1 MRARRHSVVAACPS
15 PASLREAPSPPGG
28 EGKTWNGAPIVHY
41 FEYRDDRLFAEEVD
55 LTALAE
61 KVGTP
66 FYVYSAATLRRHINV
81 MRDAFHGIPTLI
93 AYAMKANSNQAVLK
107 VLANEGAGADVVSG
121 GELERAIAA
130 GIPPSRIVFSGV
142 GKTVA
147 EMRRGLEVGIH
158 CFNLES
164 EPELERLSDVAA
176 SMGKVAPVSVRINP
190 DVDAGT
196 HAKISTGK
204 KENKFG
210 IPYARAR
217 EVYQRTRELAGVKAV
232 GVDMHIGS
240 QITDMRPFDNAF
252 ALLAELVRGL
262 RAEGHDIRHVDV
274 GGGLGIP
281 YHHDEAA
288 PPDPRAYAE
297 IVRKHVATLDCM
309 LVLEPGRLI
318 VGNAGILVT
327 KVEYVK
333 TGEKTFVIVD
343 AAMNDLI
350 RPTLYEAHHDIQPVV
365 RSNLPRI
372 TADVVGPVCETGDYI
387 AKDRTMEGVREGDL
401 LSIMT
406 AGAYGAVMAS
416 TYNSRPLIPEVLVDA
431 RHWAVI
437 RRRPTVDEL
446 IAMDTVPEWLG

>member
-1 MRARRHSVVAACPS
+1 MHHF
-15 PASLREAPSPPGG
+15 
-28 EGKTWNGAPIVHY
+28 N
-41 FEYRDDRLFAEEVD
+41 YRDGALFAEDVD
-55 LTALAE
+55 VTALAD

-66 FYVYSAATLRRHINV
+66 FYVYSAATLRRHVRV
-81 MRDAFHGIPTLI
+81 MGEAFAGIQALI

-107 VLANEGAGADVVSG
+107 VIAGEGAGADVVSG

-130 GIPPSRIVFSGV
+130 GIPAGKIVFSGV

-147 EMRRGLEVGIH
+147 EMRRGLELGIK

-164 EPELERLSDVAA
+164 EPELERLSDIAA
-176 SMGKVAPVSVRINP
+176 AMGKVAPVSVRINP
-190 DVDAGT
+190 DVSAGG

-217 EVYQRTRELAGVKAV
+217 EVYRHIAALAGVEAV

-240 QITDMRPFDNAF
+240 QITDMQPFDDAYG
-252 ALLAELVRGL
+252 LLAGLVREL
-262 RAEGHDIRHVDV
+262 RADGHRIRHVDV

-281 YHHDEAA
+281 YRLDEAA
-288 PPDPRAYAE
+288 PPDPAAYAR
-297 IVRKHVATLDCM
+297 IVRKHVDGLGVE

-327 KVEYVK
+327 RVEYVK
-333 TGEKTFVIVD
+333 ESDKTFVIVD

-350 RPTLYEAHHDIQPVV
+350 RPTLYEAEHDVQPV
-365 RSNLPRI
+365 RHSNLPPI
-372 TADVVGPVCETGDYI
+372 TADIVGPVCETGDYLALGRRI
-387 AKDRTMEGVREGDL
+387 AGVKEGDL
-401 LSIMT
+401 LAIMS

-416 TYNSRPLIPEVLVDA
+416 TYNSRPLVPEVLVDGA
-431 RHWAVI
+431 RWHVI
-437 RRRPTVDEL
+437 RSRPSIEQL
-446 IAMDTVPEWLG
+446 IALDSVPDWL

>member
-1 MRARRHSVVAACPS
+1 M
-15 PASLREAPSPPGG
+15 
-28 EGKTWNGAPIVHY
+28 HY
-41 FEYRDDRLFAEEVD
+41 FQYRDGALYAEDVD
-55 LTALAE
+55 VTALAG

-66 FYVYSAATLRRHINV
+66 FYVYSAATLRRHVRV
-81 MRDAFHGIPTLI
+81 MREAFADLPTLV

-107 VLANEGAGADVVSG
+107 VIAGEGAGADVVSG

-130 GIPPSRIVFSGV
+130 RIPPNKIVFSGV

-147 EMRRGLEVGIH
+147 EMRRGLALGIK

-164 EPELERLSDVAA
+164 EPELERLSEIAA
-176 SMGKVAPVSVRINP
+176 AMGKVAPVSVRINP

-196 HAKISTGK
+196 HAKISTGR

-217 EVYQRTRELAGVKAV
+217 EVYARIAALPGVEAV

-240 QITDMRPFDNAF
+240 QITDMRPFDNAY
-252 ALLAELVRGL
+252 ALLATLVRDL
-262 RAEGHDIRHVDV
+262 RADGHNIRHVDV

-281 YHHDEAA
+281 YHLDEAA
-288 PPDPRAYAE
+288 PPLPSEYAA
-297 IVRKHVATLDCM
+297 IVLKHVAPLGVE

-327 KVEYVK
+327 RVEYVK
-333 TGEKTFVIVD
+333 TGEKSFVIVD

-365 RSNLPRI
+365 HSNLPPI
-372 TADVVGPVCETGDYI
+372 TADVVGPVCETGDYL
-387 AKDRTMEGVREGDL
+387 ALGRRMPGVKEGDL

-416 TYNSRPLIPEVLVDA
+416 TYNSRPLIPEVLVDGD
-431 RHWAVI
+431 RWHVI
-437 RRRPTVDEL
+437 RPRPSIDAL
-446 IAMDTVPEWLG
+446 IALDSIPDWL